1 MNRYGW
7 ITGAA
12 ALLSLGVGCATMHKP
27 TAGDTS
33 RQMWEL
39 DATPL
44 ERTAAELDN
53 SNARHLAWAKS
64 FRARIDDVTGT
75 HTVENTLVPYN
86 EMIMHLEAA
95 ASECSLF
102 ARVHPDAAVRAVAE
116 RGEQD
121 VSKYMTELSLDRKLF
136 EAFQSLDV
144 SREDAGTRY
153 LVEKSL
159 REFRRAGVDK
169 PDDVRAKIAKLN
181 DEIVR
186 LGLEFAKNTREDER
200 EIALTSLSELEGLPA
215 DWIAAH
221 QPGPDGKIRVSTR
234 YPDYYPLMTYAQMPE
249 PREKLYHEF
258 KNRGYPKNIDVLQ
271 KLLSARYELAKTLG
285 YENWAEYITENKM
298 IGSAKNAADF
308 IDRVSELS
316 RPAVDREY
324 AILLE
329 RKKKDAPAATKVEDW
344 EKSYYQE
351 LVKAEQYAFDS
362 QAVRPYFN
370 FVDVQQGLFTV
381 TQRLFGVRYEQVTGL
396 KLWHEDV
403 TAWDVYE
410 GSQRIGRFY
419 LDLHPRE
426 NKYGHAACF
435 GYREGIRF
443 VRLPQNVL
451 VCNFPNPRRNK
462 EGVALMEHEEVV
474 TFFHEFGHLLHGIFA
489 GRQPWMGNS
498 GISTEHDF
506 VEAPSQMLEEWCYDF
521 DTLRLF
527 ARHYDTGDPIPE
539 ELVNKLRS
547 ARDFGKGLQT
557 AHQMFYAAVSLNYYN
572 RDPASLDTTK
582 LMIEL
587 QGKYSPFDYTPDTH
601 FQCSF
606 GHLDGYSAVYYTY
619 MWSLVIAKDL
629 LTRFQSD
636 GMLNQR
642 TAIKYRKC
650 ILDPGGSAKAEELV
664 ERFLGRPHSFDAFV
678 QWLNRT

>member
-1 MNRYGW
+1 MNRYRW
-7 ITGAA
+7 ITVAA
-12 ALLSLGVGCATMHKP
+12 AMLPLAVGCATMNKP
-27 TAGDTS
+27 TAGDSS
-33 RQMWEL
+33 RQLWEL
-39 DATPL
+39 EATPL

-53 SNARHLAWAKS
+53 SNARHIAWAKS
-64 FRARIDDVTGT
+64 FRARIDDVAGPRTA
-75 HTVENTLVPYN
+75 ENTLVPYN
-86 EMIMHLEAA
+86 EMMMHLEAA

-102 ARVHPDAAVRAVAE
+102 ARVHPDAALRAVAE

-121 VSKYMTELSLDRKLF
+121 VSKYLTELSLDRKLF
-136 EAFQSLDV
+136 EAFQALDV
-144 SREDAGTRY
+144 SREDAGTRFM
-153 LVEKSL
+153 VEKNL

-169 PDDVRAKIAKLN
+169 PDDVRARIAKLN
-181 DEIVR
+181 EEIVR

-221 QPGPDGKIRVSTR
+221 QPGADGKIKVSTR
-234 YPDYYPLMTYAQMPE
+234 YPDYYPFMNYARMPE
-249 PREKLYHEF
+249 PREKLYREF
-258 KNRGYPKNIDVLQ
+258 KSRGYPKNIDVLQ
-271 KLLSARYELAKTLG
+271 KLLAARYELAKILG
-285 YENWAEYITENKM
+285 YENWADYITENKM

-324 AILLE
+324 AVLLE

-344 EKSYYQE
+344 EKSFYQE
-351 LVKAEQYAFDS
+351 LVKVEQYAFDS

-451 VCNFPNPRRNK
+451 VCNFPNPRLNK
-462 EGVALMEHEEVV
+462 DGVALMEHEEVV

-489 GRQPWMGNS
+489 GRQQWMGNS

-506 VEAPSQMLEEWCYDF
+506 VEAPSQMLEEWCF
-521 DTLRLF
+521 DPGTLRLF
-527 ARHYDTGDPIPE
+527 ARHHETGEPIPD
-539 ELVNKLRS
+539 ELVSKLRR

-572 RDPASLDTTK
+572 RDPAGLDTTK

-629 LTRFQSD
+629 LTRFESD

-642 TAIKYRKC
+642 TAIKYRRS
-650 ILDPGGSAKAEELV
+650 ILDPGGSAKAAELV